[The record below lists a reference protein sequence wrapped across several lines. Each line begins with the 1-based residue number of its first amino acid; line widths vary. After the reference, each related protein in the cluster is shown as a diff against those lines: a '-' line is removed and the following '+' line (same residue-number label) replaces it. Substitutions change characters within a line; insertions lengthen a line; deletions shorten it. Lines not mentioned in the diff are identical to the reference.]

1 MYVLVL
7 YSIIYTKKDFVA
19 ELVECYYMERLE
31 VFEGDGRDYV
41 WRKPEEKYNVDCSV
55 PTFKSDRKGV
65 MMITLKFIVQDQLCV
80 GFQIIILINFP
91 GPDLNPIKN
100 IWDELERHIRRPK
113 NEVELFNLLEEEWF
127 VEGTSR
133 RVQAS

>member
-1 MYVLVL
+1 
-7 YSIIYTKKDFVA
+7 
-19 ELVECYYMERLE
+19 
-31 VFEGDGRDYV
+31 
-41 WRKPEEKYNVDCSV
+41 
-55 PTFKSDRKGV
+55 
-65 MMITLKFIVQDQLCV
+65 MITLKFIVQDQLCV

-127 VEGTSR
+127 VEGVLQIANEFWSSEISPYKQT
-133 RVQAS
+133 Q

>member
-1 MYVLVL
+1 MAV
-7 YSIIYTKKDFVA
+7 
-19 ELVECYYMERLE
+19 
-31 VFEGDGRDYV
+31 
-41 WRKPEEKYNVDCSV
+41 RKPEEKYNVDCLV

-133 RVQAS
+133 RVQAVVKAKGRPTRY